1 MTPNQPQ
8 TRYQSRK
15 SRAQPGSRHRVVGLG
30 LAVLLGACQGDP
42 ARLLVQVP
50 QPAPSPVS
58 GETTEA
64 VTPAQLTTQWVVS
77 PAQARYLIEQGALV
91 LDGRDRPLRQREPI
105 PGAIAIR
112 WQDFSPSTDPHQGQL
127 LADDAALTQRL
138 QAIGVSGSQP
148 AVVVGDPVNGWGQ
161 DGRVVWMLRSL
172 GHRQAVLV
180 DGGAAALRQTG
191 LSLAPTGPA
200 RLGAGPPPGGFV
212 VHRTSQWEISQADLR
227 RALDTHTLVIV
238 DARERR
244 EFEGAVPYGERRGG
258 HIPGAIQLYYKELMD
273 SEGRLLPRP
282 AIAALLQ
289 ARGIATDAVVVSY
302 CTGGV
307 RSGWL
312 TTVLVDLGFEAKN
325 YAGSMWEWSA
335 GDPEDYPLV
344 LPAEPNPGR
353 TP

>member
-1 MTPNQPQ
+1 MTPNHPQ
-8 TRYQSRK
+8 IRDSSRESRTRQVSYR
-15 SRAQPGSRHRVVGLG
+15 RVVGLG
-30 LAVLLGACQGDP
+30 LAVLLGACQGDR
-42 ARLLVQVP
+42 AQLLAGAPPPGLGVSSETMAVP
-50 QPAPSPVS
+50 
-58 GETTEA
+58 
-64 VTPAQLTTQWVVS
+64 VTPAQLATQWVVS

-112 WQDFSPSTDPHQGQL
+112 WQDFSEPTDPHQGQL

-148 AVVVGDPVNGWGQ
+148 VVVVGDPVNGWGQ

-172 GHRQAVLV
+172 GHRQTVLV

-191 LSLAPTGPA
+191 LSLAP
-200 RLGAGPPPGGFV
+200 AGPRTAPLPGDFV
-212 VHRTSQWEISQADLR
+212 VHRTGQWEISQADLR

-273 SEGRLLPRP
+273 GEGRLLPRP

-289 ARGIATDAVVVSY
+289 SRGIATDAVVVSY

-335 GDPEDYPLV
+335 GDPDDYPLV
-344 LPAEPNPGR
+344 MPTDAEPTGR
-353 TP
+353 P

>member
-1 MTPNQPQ
+1 VQ
-8 TRYQSRK
+8 
-15 SRAQPGSRHRVVGLG
+15 
-30 LAVLLGACQGDP
+30 LA
-42 ARLLVQVP
+42 
-50 QPAPSPVS
+50 
-58 GETTEA
+58 
-64 VTPAQLTTQWVVS
+64 TQWVVS

-127 LADDAALTQRL
+127 LADDSALTQRL

-148 AVVVGDPVNGWGQ
+148 VVVVGDPVNGWGQ

-191 LSLAPTGPA
+191 LSLASIGPRTA
-200 RLGAGPPPGGFV
+200 PLPGDFV
-212 VHRTSQWEISQADLR
+212 VHRTSQWEISQAELR
-227 RALDTHTLVIV
+227 RALDAHTLVIV

-258 HIPGAIQLYYKELMD
+258 HIPGAIQLYYKELLD
-273 SEGRLLPRP
+273 AEGRLLPRP

-289 ARGIATDAVVVSY
+289 SRGIATDAVVVSY